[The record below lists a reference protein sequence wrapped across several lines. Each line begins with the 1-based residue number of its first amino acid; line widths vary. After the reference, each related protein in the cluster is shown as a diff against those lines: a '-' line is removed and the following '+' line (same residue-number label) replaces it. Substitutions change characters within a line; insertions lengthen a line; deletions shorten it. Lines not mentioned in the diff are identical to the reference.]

1 MKKKLKAPKF
11 KNEEQERAFWADA
24 NLSDYFESA
33 DFDPISFPN
42 LKPTSRPISLRI
54 PEYILRRVKEQ
65 ANELNVPYQ
74 SLLKKYIAD
83 GVLKK

>member
-33 DFDPISFPN
+33 DFTPY
-42 LKPTSRPISLRI
+42 SRIYFEASQGTGERTQCTVSI
-54 PEYILRRVKEQ
+54 
-65 ANELNVPYQ
+65 
-74 SLLKKYIAD
+74 IA
-83 GVLKK
+83 